1 MASGGPSTG
10 GPGSVGRRYEDVAA
24 AFLAAQ
30 GLVVIARN
38 VEAGGVELDAVAR
51 APDGTVVFV
60 EVRARAR
67 GDRGL
72 PEETVG
78 PAKRRRL
85 ARGAA
90 AYLAAEGLWGRVPVR
105 FDVVACEGPVPDDPS
120 ALAFAAVDRA
130 AGRFEARA
138 KDGPVLTLRWY
149 PNAFGSD

>member
-1 MASGGPSTG
+1 MTAGGSSGA
-10 GPGSVGRRYEDVAA
+10 GPGAVGRRYEDVAV
-24 AFLAAQ
+24 AFLASR
-30 GLVVIARN
+30 GLAVLARN

-85 ARGAA
+85 VRGAA
-90 AYLAAEGLWGRVPVR
+90 AYLAAEGLWQRVPVR
-105 FDVVACEGPVPDDPS
+105 FDVIACEGAVPDAPS
-120 ALAFAAVDRA
+120 EVTFVAVDRG
-130 AGRFEARA
+130 AGRYEARSA
-138 KDGPVLTLRWY
+138 DGAVLALRWY
-149 PNAFGSD
+149 PNAFGAD